1 MWRPARHRVRR
12 SGGIP
17 CEIVTGPA
25 RAALEQD
32 LSPAGFGGG
41 APIFDLKSV
50 CRPPLYV
57 FKGPGPRRQTCHI
70 HCKNCGLATQASK
83 SIVKTDTWRSQPPS
97 KNDPEFFARI
107 SSARERIFFPAPQFE
122 GGPRVRTTVKI
133 EASWPYHHE
142 PL

>member
-1 MWRPARHRVRR
+1 MATRAVRVRTL
-12 SGGIP
+12 GGIS
-17 CEIVTGPA
+17 CETVTGPA

-41 APIFDLKSV
+41 APIFEIKSV
-50 CRPPLYV
+50 DSPPCYV
-57 FKGPGPRRQTCHI
+57 FKGQAPRRQTCHI

-107 SSARERIFFPAPQFE
+107 SPQRRANFFLAPQVE
-122 GGPRVRTTVKI
+122 GGSRVRTIVKM
-133 EASWPYHHE
+133 EASWPHHHK